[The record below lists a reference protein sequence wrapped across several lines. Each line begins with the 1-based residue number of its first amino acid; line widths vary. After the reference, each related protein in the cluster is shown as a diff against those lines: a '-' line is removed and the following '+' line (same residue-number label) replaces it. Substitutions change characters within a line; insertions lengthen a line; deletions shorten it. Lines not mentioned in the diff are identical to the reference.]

1 MTDLIIPAPALA
13 VVGQLLRPL
22 LDPIPVQTKMPSP
35 RPPTIVLP
43 SRPGGTMGNLVT
55 DRPTLSFHCWA
66 PDDPAA
72 EQLAN
77 FVAALLKAHQFAA
90 VGEYTLHGWQEA
102 GRSEFPDSSVTDQA
116 RWQVTGTLGIS
127 AR

>member
-1 MTDLIIPAPALA
+1 MADLITPAPALA
-13 VVGQLLRPL
+13 VVGQLLRAL

-35 RPPTIVLP
+35 RPQTIVLL
-43 SRPGGTMGNLVT
+43 SRPGGGMGNLVT

-66 PDDPAA
+66 PDDVKA
-72 EQLAN
+72 EILAN
-77 FVAALLKAHQFAA
+77 RVTALLKAHEFDP
-90 VGEYTLHGWQEA
+90 VGDYMLHGWQEA
-102 GRSEFPDSSVTDQA
+102 GRSEFPDSQVPDQA